1 LKRRAGLVEIEFKM
15 HLQPPKITQQ
25 EHKIGTLGGR
35 PYIYEPAEL
44 KDARE
49 KLTAHLSKFKPP
61 RKFQGPVKLT
71 VTWYFYNPKVQE
83 TFAWR
88 TKKPDTDNLD
98 KMLKDCMTRLDYWE
112 DDAQVACEYIHK
124 LDTSIIEQTGIAI
137 GIEEL
142 DTREV

>member
-1 LKRRAGLVEIEFKM
+1 MHTSFFMKM
-15 HLQPPKITQQ
+15 QPPTITQQ
-25 EHKIGTLGGR
+25 EHRIGKSKGGR

-49 KLTAHLSKFKPP
+49 KLTAHLSQFKPP
-61 RKFQGPVKLT
+61 RKLQGPVKLT
-71 VTWYFYNPKVQE
+71 VTWNFYNPKVQE

-88 TKKPDTDNLD
+88 TKKPDTDNLN

-112 DDAQVACEYIHK
+112 DDAQVVSECIHK
-124 LDTSIIEQTGIAI
+124 MDTSIMDKTGIFI